1 MRIVMASDH
10 AGRPLR
16 DPLAEVARD
25 LGHEVIFAGPQTGDS
40 VDYPIAAKALC
51 EEIGAGRADRGI
63 LLCGS
68 GAGVT
73 VAANKMPLIRASS
86 TENIYTAHQMVEHD
100 AVNVITLGARTMGVE
115 PAKEIVTAF
124 LKAEFTGEERHRR
137 RLGEVI
143 QMAREQFM
151 NPMYDLHETGQRI
164 WLDYIRRDIL
174 DNGTLARYIN
184 ELSVTGLTSNPSIF
198 DKAIADT
205 ELYDEEIKSL
215 RAGGTT
221 DREEIFFTL
230 AIQDLQRA
238 AGLFRTTWD
247 VSGATDGCCSLEVS
261 PLLANDTNSTIEQ
274 GASLFARAATPNLMI
289 KVPGTPEGAPAI
301 EELISRGININ
312 VTLLFSESQYR
323 RAAEAYIK
331 GLERRAEA
339 GESLK
344 VFSVASVFVSRWD
357 KAAMND
363 LPDDLKDRL
372 GVAASVQCWRASLEI
387 FSGPRWEALAAKGA
401 TPQKLLFASTSTKD
415 PALPDTYYVSAL
427 AADGTVNTIPEKT
440 LLAFADHGEVT
451 GKLEESSIAEADDI
465 IARCNAA
472 GVDVAALGERLQI
485 EGRDSF
491 NQSWHDLM
499 AAIDEK
505 SKNLQTA

>member
-1 MRIVMASDH
+1 MRVVLASDH
-10 AGRPLR
+10 AGRPLIE
-16 DPLAEVARD
+16 PLAEVARS
-25 LGHEVIFAGPQTGDS
+25 LGHEVLYAGPMTGDAI
-40 VDYPIAAKALC
+40 DYPEPAKALC

-115 PAKEIVTAF
+115 PAKEIVAAF
-124 LKAEFTGEERHRR
+124 LNAEFTCEARHRR
-137 RLGEVI
+137 RLGKVLQI
-143 QMAREQFM
+143 AREQHM

-174 DNGTLARYIN
+174 DNGTLARYID

-205 ELYDEEIKSL
+205 DLYDDEIKALS
-215 RAGGTT
+215 ASGTT
-221 DREEIFFTL
+221 DREEIFFAL
-230 AIQDLQRA
+230 AIDDLKRA
-238 AGLFRTTWD
+238 AALFRTIWD
-247 VSGATDGCCSLEVS
+247 VSGHTDGCCSLEVS
-261 PLLANDTNSTIEQ
+261 PLLANDTDTTISQ
-274 GASLFARAATPNLMI
+274 GDMLFKKADTPNLMI

-301 EELISRGININ
+301 EELIARGLNIN
-312 VTLLFSESQYR
+312 VTLLFSEAQYR

-339 GESLK
+339 GESLDN
-344 VFSVASVFVSRWD
+344 FSVASVFVSRWD
-357 KAAMND
+357 KAAMDD
-363 LPDDLKDRL
+363 LPADLKDKL
-372 GVAASVQCWRASLEI
+372 GVAASVQCWRAFHEI
-387 FSGPRWEALAAKGA
+387 FSGPRWDALAAKGA
-401 TPQKLLFASTSTKD
+401 SPQKLLFASTSTKD
-415 PALPDTYYVSAL
+415 PSLPDTYYVSEL

-451 GKLEESSIAEADDI
+451 GTLDKSSIEEADRTI
-465 IARCNAA
+465 EACKAA
-472 GVDVAALGERLQI
+472 GVDVDALGERLQI

-491 NQSWHDLM
+491 NASWHDLM
-499 AAIDEK
+499 EAIDEK
-505 SKNLQTA
+505 SKNLQTS

>member
-1 MRIVMASDH
+1 MRIAMASDH

-16 DPLAEVARD
+16 DPLAEVARS
-25 LGHEVIFAGPQTGDS
+25 LGHEVSFVGPLTGDS
-40 VDYPIAAKALC
+40 IDYPIAAKALC
-51 EEIGAGRADRGI
+51 EEIGSGRAERGI

-73 VAANKMPLIRASS
+73 VAANKMPLVRAAS

-115 PAKEIVTAF
+115 PAKEITAAF
-124 LKAEFTGEERHRR
+124 LNANFTGEERHRR
-137 RLGEVI
+137 RLGEVLQI
-143 QMAREQFM
+143 EREQHM
-151 NPMYDLHETGQRI
+151 NPLYDLHETGQRI

-174 DNGTLARYIN
+174 DNGTLAKYID

-205 ELYDEEIKSL
+205 DLYDEEIKAL
-215 RAGGTT
+215 CAAGTT

-230 AIQDLQRA
+230 AIQDLKRA
-238 AGLFRTTWD
+238 ALLFKTIWD
-247 VSGATDGCCSLEVS
+247 VSGHTDGCCSLEVS
-261 PLLANDTNSTIEQ
+261 PLLANDTATTIEQ
-274 GASLFARAATPNLMI
+274 GDTLFKRAATPNLMI

-301 EELISRGININ
+301 EELISRGLNIN
-312 VTLLFSESQYR
+312 VTLLFSEQQYR

-339 GESLK
+339 GGDLTN
-344 VFSVASVFVSRWD
+344 FSVASVFVSRWD
-357 KAAMND
+357 KATMKD
-363 LPDDLKDRL
+363 LSGDLKDKL
-372 GVAASVQCWRASLEI
+372 GVAASVQCWRASKEI

-401 TPQKLLFASTSTKD
+401 SPQKLLFASTSTKD
-415 PALPDTYYVSAL
+415 PVLPDTYYVSEL

-440 LLAFADHGEVT
+440 LLAFGDHGKVT
-451 GKLEESSIAEADDI
+451 GTLDDAAIKQADETI
-465 IARCNAA
+465 EKCKAA
-472 GVDVAALGERLQI
+472 GIDVDALGERLQI

-491 NQSWHDLM
+491 NDAWNDLM
-499 AAIDEK
+499 NAIDEK